1 MLPQLLVCLL
11 RLQYLLPQLL
21 EIYSAT
27 TATTAATYSM
37 PYGTAN
43 SGFATR
49 GMPSAIAV
57 TSATIHSIPYVTANS
72 ATATQSTPYV
82 RFSCVNAS

>member
-1 MLPQLLVCLL
+1 
-11 RLQYLLPQLL
+11 
-21 EIYSAT
+21 
-27 TATTAATYSM
+27 M